1 MSNDNDKRRALQ
13 VQYDVNSII
22 KEYID
27 QNGLNL
33 TTGLVKIVE
42 AIYDEQQD
50 ELDRQ
55 NNVGYTRL
63 IEHDRVELA

>member
-1 MSNDNDKRRALQ
+1 MSNDKRRALQ
-13 VQYDVNSII
+13 VQHDVNSII

-33 TTGLVKIVE
+33 TAGLVQIVE

-55 NNVGYTRL
+55 NNVSYTKL
-63 IEHDRVELA
+63 MEHDRVELA

>member
-1 MSNDNDKRRALQ
+1 MSNDKRRALQ
-13 VQYDVNSII
+13 VQFDVNSII